1 LTGLH
6 CGILGSLDIGFRKVQ
21 QMGARGAVIM
31 GFFGAV
37 FAALTMH
44 LQWEIAGAMLAFP
57 FIVFLAIGAA
67 AAHTMRLKGSG
78 IVLSETTRKALMW
91 SSVGEGIGIFLAS
104 NVVNNLHRP
113 DLILPAI
120 ALVVGLHFLPIA
132 HAASFRPFYVLG
144 AFLMM
149 FAVIGFLVTPP
160 VGGDI
165 AGIAAALGLW
175 FASAAAI
182 SRDRQA
188 KRASMVSG

>member
-1 LTGLH
+1 
-6 CGILGSLDIGFRKVQ
+6 
-21 QMGARGAVIM
+21 M
-31 GFFGAV
+31 
-37 FAALTMH
+37 
-44 LQWEIAGAMLAFP
+44 
-57 FIVFLAIGAA
+57 
-67 AAHTMRLKGSG
+67 
-78 IVLSETTRKALMW
+78 
-91 SSVGEGIGIFLAS
+91 
-104 NVVNNLHRP
+104 NNLHRP